1 MQHVVGVAVEEADEA
16 VHGGDEV
23 GNAYAA
29 PRKCERG
36 RRALHAARPS
46 HVARCTPRRA
56 LPATVDEAAVAMI
69 CADVMVQMQNS
80 FDWRAANRSAE
91 AIPRTY
97 LQGHARQEGC
107 NARVQR
113 GANAAHRN
121 Q

>member
-1 MQHVVGVAVEEADEA
+1 MRKRKTRVAPYRRRRRTKKRRPTLRVV
-16 VHGGDEV
+16 
-23 GNAYAA
+23 
-29 PRKCERG
+29 
-36 RRALHAARPS
+36 
-46 HVARCTPRRA
+46 RCTPRALA